1 MNILS
6 KNGNELV
13 LLGMKNEMI
22 HKGDYLL
29 IHDQRLDRK
38 MIVQVYDEDY
48 LSSQNLIEEIVK
60 DEIIL
65 ATSEGIIHDPLN
77 LSSISKEVRDAKL
90 IRTKIRSSIDESGRI
105 CRNVSWIPSRVYSSV
120 NKISIRE
127 VSLLLNR
134 EGGKTIDIGKSEYG
148 DKFQICA
155 EDLDGRLNIITG
167 RKESGKSHLS
177 KLLVK
182 SLVEYGAFVLVFD
195 LNNEYGGLALT
206 HKDEA
211 SSLGDRVLLLE
222 CGKQLRFA
230 LDYCGK
236 FAVSNILKNILET
249 PSTSLREFFRIWDK
263 LELTNTLNMESLGQM
278 INRINMNE
286 LVRDALISRYH
297 LLNNSGLFSE
307 TTGQGLQFEEII
319 AKMPHGAAII
329 VSLNR
334 ESGIIRRIIV
344 ELILSKLVDLLE
356 NHLIPAI
363 FLFAE
368 EAHLYVSETYWDDI
382 ITRMRHFGI
391 FTTFITNQ
399 PDALGEN
406 IYRQVDNLFL
416 FNFLNEYDLEK
427 ISRVSLIDSDSIK
440 SIVRTLPPRH
450 CLMVGNVVK
459 DLPIVAAVQ
468 SIDAK
473 TLGATKKFF
482 QPVREIQ
489 GGVNFS

>member
-13 LLGMKNEMI
+13 LLGMKTETV

-29 IHDQRLDRK
+29 IDDQKLNRK
-38 MIVQVYDEDY
+38 IIVQVFEEDY
-48 LSSQNLIEEIVK
+48 LSSQSLVEEIIK
-60 DEIIL
+60 DEL
-65 ATSEGIIHDPLN
+65 LLTTGAGNSHDPLN
-77 LSSISKEVRDAKL
+77 LSNISKAVRDAKL
-90 IRTKIRSSIDESGRI
+90 VRTKIRSSIDASGKI

-120 NKISIRE
+120 TKISIRE
-127 VSLLLNR
+127 VSLLLDR
-134 EGGKTIDIGKSEYG
+134 DGGKTIDMGKSEQG
-148 DKFQICA
+148 EIFQIYA
-155 EDLDGRLNIITG
+155 EDLDGRLNIIAG

-195 LNNEYGGLALT
+195 LNNEYTGLGLT
-206 HKDEA
+206 HTDEA
-211 SSLGDRVLLLE
+211 SSLGDRVLRLE
-222 CGKQLRFA
+222 SGKQLRFT

-236 FAVSNILKNILET
+236 FTVSNILKNILET

-263 LELTNTLNMESLGQM
+263 LERANMLNMGSLGQM
-278 INRINMNE
+278 INRVSMNE
-286 LVRDALISRYH
+286 LVRDALASRYH
-297 LLNNSGLFSE
+297 LLDSSGLFSE
-307 TTGQGLQFEEII
+307 SIGHGLQFEKVF
-319 AKMPHGAAII
+319 ANMPYGAALI
-329 VSLNR
+329 VNLNK
-334 ESGIIRRIIV
+334 ESAITRRIIV

-356 NHLIPAI
+356 NHLIPPI

-416 FNFLNEYDLEK
+416 FNFVNEFDLEK

-450 CLMVGNVVK
+450 CLMIGNIVR
-459 DLPIVAAVQ
+459 DLPIVATVP
-468 SIDAK
+468 SIDIK
-473 TLGATKKFF
+473 TLGATKRFF
-482 QPVREIQ
+482 QPVQR
-489 GGVNFS
+489 

>member
-13 LLGMKNEMI
+13 LLGVNNEMI

-29 IHDQRLDRK
+29 IDDQKLNRK

-48 LSSQNLIEEIVK
+48 LSSQSLIEEIVK

-65 ATSEGIIHDPLN
+65 ATSEGINHDPLN
-77 LSSISKEVRDAKL
+77 LSSISKEVRDAKI
-90 IRTKIRSSIDESGRI
+90 IRTKIRSSIDGSGKI

-120 NKISIRE
+120 TKISIQE
-127 VSLLLNR
+127 VNLLLSR
-134 EGGKTIDIGKSEYG
+134 EGGKIIDIGKSEYG
-148 DKFQICA
+148 DKFQIYA
-155 EDLDGRLNIITG
+155 EDLDGKLNIITG

-222 CGKQLRFA
+222 CGKQLRFT

-236 FAVSNILKNILET
+236 FTVSNILKNILET

-263 LELTNTLNMESLGQM
+263 LERTNTLNMESLGQM

-307 TTGQGLQFEEII
+307 TIGEGLQFEKII
-319 AKMPHGAAII
+319 AKMPHGAAIV
-329 VSLNR
+329 VSLNK

-440 SIVRTLPPRH
+440 SIVKTLPPRH
-450 CLMVGNVVK
+450 CLIIGNVVR
-459 DLPIVAAVQ
+459 DLPIVATVQ
-468 SIDAK
+468 SINVK

-482 QPVREIQ
+482 HPIREIQ